1 MSVETSRETPT
12 RHGAGASGDL
22 NLLRPWREP
31 VTRARVLTDVAGSGV
46 VHILVGILLVHLSQ
60 GPAPPR
66 APQAVDVRKAVPLY
80 LPREL
85 TQKEPNKVPVS
96 RSLDVR
102 SALPPSPV
110 PVRVRQFR
118 PPAPSGPGTPAPPSP
133 APAAEPPKIEVT
145 QQSLPQGIPTP
156 LPPPPEKPKLSLE
169 NVAPP
174 PPVVAPPKNPLVPVP
189 KTSIQD
195 LARSTS
201 VRNSGGGG
209 VFVEDTGT
217 GPAQLREY
225 ELLSD
230 PQGVDFK
237 PYLIQVL
244 AAVRRNW
251 MAVIPESGRMGRRG
265 LVQVQFSIDRAGRV
279 PKLVIATASGT
290 EAFDRAAVA
299 GVSASNPFPPLPA
312 DFKGDQIRLQLS
324 FAYNIPNR

>member
-1 MSVETSRETPT
+1 MSREPT
-12 RHGAGASGDL
+12 RLNPDQLEVNLGHGDDL

-31 VTRARVLTDVAGSGV
+31 IPRARFLTDVLGS
-46 VHILVGILLVHLSQ
+46 ILFHLALLVVLLSLPT
-60 GPAPPR
+60 GAPPPR
-66 APQAVDVRKAVPLY
+66 AQEVIDVRKSTPLY

-85 TQKEPNKVPVS
+85 TQKDPNKGKVS
-96 RSLDVR
+96 HSLDVR

-110 PVRVRQFR
+110 PLRQFR
-118 PPAPSGPGTPAPPSP
+118 PPAPAGPGTPAPPAP
-133 APAAEPPKIEVT
+133 APSIEPPKIEIA
-145 QQSLPQGIPTP
+145 QQALPAGIATT
-156 LPPPPEKPKLSLE
+156 LPPPPEKPRLE
-169 NVAPP
+169 LQNVAPVP
-174 PPVVAPPKNPLVPVP
+174 PAVTPPKNPLIPLP
-189 KTSIQD
+189 KTSIED
-195 LARSTS
+195 LTRREAS
-201 VRNSGGGG
+201 VPSGGGG
-209 VFVEDTGT
+209 AIIDDTGT
-217 GPAQLREY
+217 GPAQLRDY

-265 LVQVQFSIDRAGRV
+265 LVQVQFSIDRGGRV
-279 PKLVIATASGT
+279 PKLVIATPSGT

-312 DFKGDQIRLQLS
+312 NFKGDQIRLQLS

>member
-1 MSVETSRETPT
+1 MT
-12 RHGAGASGDL
+12 GANLPKDDISGDL

-31 VTRARVLTDVAGSGV
+31 VTRARFLADTLGSCGF
-46 VHILVGILLVHLSQ
+46 HLALLFVFLHLPNS
-60 GPAPPR
+60 APP
-66 APQAVDVRKAVPLY
+66 PQRPVIVDKRKATPLY

-85 TQKEPNKVPVS
+85 TQKDPNKGQIS
-96 RSLDVR
+96 HSLDVR
-102 SALPPSPV
+102 SALAPSPV
-110 PVRVRQFR
+110 PVRQFR
-118 PPAPSGPGTPAPPSP
+118 PPAPAGPGTPAPPSP
-133 APAAEPPKIEVT
+133 PPSVEPPKIEIT
-145 QQSLPQGIPTP
+145 QQSIPAGIATN
-156 LPPPPEKPKLSLE
+156 LPPPPPPDKPKLALE
-169 NVAPP
+169 NVAPI
-174 PPVVAPPKNPLVPVP
+174 PPVTDPPKNPQVPLP
-189 KTSIQD
+189 KTSVQE

-201 VRNSGGGG
+201 VRSGGGGG

-237 PYLIQVL
+237 PYLVQVL

-299 GVSASNPFPPLPA
+299 GVSASNPFPPLPSN
-312 DFKGDQIRLQLS
+312 FKGDQIRLQLS